1 MSHIGTARALPLLV
15 ELSVI
20 CYFNTRPFSRP
31 TPISMNPMP
40 ENIDLLIEP
49 GWVATVD
56 PDELLRNHAVAVN
69 SGRIVAVLPTS
80 EARRR
85 FNPEQRTTLEDH
97 VLIPGLV
104 NLHTHAAMS
113 LMRGLADDLPLHE
126 WLQKHIWPAEAAN
139 LSAQYVYDGTR
150 LACAEMLLGGITCFN
165 DMYFFP
171 EATATAAAEFG
182 MRATVGITTLEF
194 PTPYASDAADYLDK
208 GLAAREKWRN
218 HPLIGFCLAPHAP
231 YTVSDAS
238 FERILTLSAQLNLPV
253 HCHIH
258 ETRHEIEESL
268 KQHEAQPLLRLKRL
282 GLLGPGFIGVHAV
295 HLTGDDIELLAETG
309 THIAHCPTSNLKLA
323 SGIAPVARM
332 RQMGINIGLGTDG
345 AASNNRLDMFSEM
358 RLAAL
363 LAKGSTGDA
372 SALPAREILRMAT
385 LDGAKALGLG
395 NEIGSITPGK
405 SADLVAVSLNDLNTK
420 PCYDPVSHL
429 VHVAGRE
436 CVTHVWVGGK
446 CCVDHKRLV
455 QGGQNDLESAIALWQ
470 NRLEVRR
477 ES

>member
-1 MSHIGTARALPLLV
+1 
-15 ELSVI
+15 
-20 CYFNTRPFSRP
+20 
-31 TPISMNPMP
+31 MNPMP
-40 ENIDLLIEP
+40 ENIDLLIEAN
-49 GWVATVD
+49 WVATVD
-56 PDELLRNHAVAVN
+56 PDELLRNHAVAVD
-69 SGRIVAVLPTS
+69 SGRIIAVLPTG

-85 FNPEQRTTLEDH
+85 FNPEQRTLLEDH

-113 LMRGLADDLPLHE
+113 LMRGLADDLPLMD

-139 LSAQYVYDGTR
+139 LSTQYVYDGTR
-150 LACAEMLLGGITCFN
+150 LACAEMLLGGVTCFN

-182 MRATVGITTLEF
+182 MRAMIGITTLEF

-208 GLAAREKWRN
+208 GLAAREKWRS

-258 ETRHEIEESL
+258 ETRHEIEASL
-268 KQHEAQPLLRLKRL
+268 KQHGAAPLLRLQRL

-295 HLTGDDIELLAETG
+295 HLTDDAIELLAETG

-332 RQMGINIGLGTDG
+332 RQMGINVGLGTDS

-358 RLAAL
+358 RLATL

-405 SADLVAVSLNDLNTK
+405 SADLVAVSLNGLATK

-429 VHVAGRE
+429 IHVAGRE

-446 CCVDHKRLV
+446 CCVDHKTLARS
-455 QGGQNDLESAIALWQ
+455 GQNDLESAIALWQ
-470 NRLEVRR
+470 NSFEVRR
-477 ES
+477 KP